1 MRYKKI
7 EYTKCIGCHHDD
19 NGELTGGTPIEM
31 VAMYDSHFLSEQEA
45 QQLIKADEEN
55 KYLMIVLKCH
65 YDNILLPAVKE
76 TTQKQRRD

>member
-7 EYTKCIGCHHDD
+7 EYTKFLGCHHDD
-19 NGELTGGTPIEM
+19 DGELTGGTPIEM
-31 VAMYDSHFLSEQEA
+31 VAMYDSNFLSEQEA

-55 KYLMIVLKCH
+55 KYLMIILKSH

-76 TTQKQRRD
+76 TVKKS